1 MAGPNSIQGLL
12 VQKVPNR
19 TSLKVH
25 PGAVPYSIDFSTL
38 ASPQNIDLS
47 AGGGLKNQ
55 LQDVRSIYVDNS
67 NNAASLSVTMQVTRQ
82 VLTWPAFSQGYLQ
95 CAATTP
101 QFQISTSGD
110 VLVGF
115 DFFNIEID
123 NFLWSPSGAQTIGSV
138 LFSGSAGVDHSVNAG
153 AYPPGGFTLKQTVA
167 ANNSRALIGVQN
179 QSADQVKI
187 FRYDGVSNRTLI
199 DLESGGGADIGG
211 GAWTSQT
218 FKGALEVW
226 VPTANAGTDQVS
238 VYED

>member
-1 MAGPNSIQGLL
+1 MVNAVQGLL

-25 PGAVPYSIDFSTL
+25 PGAVPYSIDFS
-38 ASPQNIDLS
+38 AAGINGIPQNVDLS

-67 NNAASLSVTMQVTRQ
+67 NNSASLSITMNVTRQ

-101 QFQISTSGD
+101 QFQISTAGD

-123 NFLWSPSGAQTIGSV
+123 NFIWSPSGAQTIGSV
-138 LFSGSAGVDHSVNAG
+138 LFAGSTGLDHSANAP
-153 AYPPGGFTLKQTVA
+153 AYPPAGLTKLVTIAG
-167 ANNSRALIGVQN
+167 NNSRALIGVQSQDAN
-179 QSADQVKI
+179 QIQVW
-187 FRYDGVSNRTLI
+187 RTGSVTPSVIL
-199 DLESGGGADIGG
+199 LESGGGNNLGG
-211 GAWTSQT
+211 GAWSSQT
-218 FKGALEVW
+218 YKGSLEIW
-226 VPTANAGTDQVS
+226 GTGAGAIVS
-238 VYED
+238 CYED